1 MRGVSGT
8 QQGSRVQTRVQG
20 RAKQEEVALALDLYR
35 GSRIPYGRKEGGEA
49 GAKLGWALNAGRSAA
64 R

>member
-20 RAKQEEVALALDLYR
+20 RAKQEALALDLYR
-35 GSRIPYGRKEGGEA
+35 GSSIPYGRKEGGEA

>member
-20 RAKQEEVALALDLYR
+20 RAKQEVALALDLYR
-35 GSRIPYGRKEGGEA
+35 GSSIPYGRKEGGEA